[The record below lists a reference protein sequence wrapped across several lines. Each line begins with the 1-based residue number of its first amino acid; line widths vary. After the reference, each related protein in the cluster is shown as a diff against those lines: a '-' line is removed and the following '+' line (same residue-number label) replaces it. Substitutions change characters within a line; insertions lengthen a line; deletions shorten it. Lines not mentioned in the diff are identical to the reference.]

1 MIKKL
6 SRSVVAAVAGL
17 CAVFGVEAARVHA
30 APEPSAIPLRWQ
42 LDVEP
47 GPLRLAT
54 FEVGGQP
61 RAFFYFTYL
70 VTNRSGEERYFAPI
84 WELAT
89 DDGRLLRAGQGVP
102 LEVTEA
108 LLSRLA
114 DPALEDQI
122 SVIGNLRQGPEH
134 AREGLVIWPAENL
147 RVDEVRIYG
156 TGFSG
161 ETKRVP
167 LPTGET
173 QADGRPVE
181 VVLRKTLMLTYD
193 TPGQLTGLGNTPI
206 RKSGE
211 RWIMR

>member
-1 MIKKL
+1 MIRML
-6 SRSVVAAVAGL
+6 SRSVVAGL
-17 CAVFGVEAARVHA
+17 LALCVGGVVVSGARA

-42 LDVEP
+42 MDVEP

-54 FEVGGQP
+54 FEVEGDL
-61 RAFFYFTYL
+61 RAFYYLTYM
-70 VTNRSGEERYFAPI
+70 VTNNSGDERYFAPI

-89 DDGRLLRAGQGVP
+89 DDGEVRRAGQRVP
-102 LEVTEA
+102 LEVTES

-114 DPALEDQI
+114 DPLLEDQI
-122 SVIGNLRQGPEH
+122 SIIGNLRQGPEH

-147 RVDEVRIYG
+147 KVDQIRIYG

-173 QADGRPVE
+173 DADGRQVE
-181 VVLRKTLMLTYD
+181 IVLRKTLMLTYE
-193 TPGQLTGLGNTPI
+193 TPGQLTGQGNRPL
-206 RKSGE
+206 RRSGD